1 MFKTEKK
8 IELLSFS
15 FVILISLYLLYISI
29 NVFYTNTSSPSD
41 ENQFIDSPSK
51 YVVNKKL
58 KVLVDNTNDRL
69 NVFDTIYPGQ
79 FLVSISDIDLI
90 SSVESPVE
98 IVESIPE
105 ESLIPIKIYDIH
117 TDRTGKYY
125 INKQDALDE
134 FYTYLCSSALVT
146 SVVENGASDRA
157 GIRVGD
163 IIVEINGANFEN
175 VRDAD
180 KIMRSAQSDKLVKYK
195 IYRNNQLY
203 DLNVLL
209 AKFGVKFSILNI
221 FIIGILI
228 WLFGFLLIAFR
239 FNQFGAR
246 YLGIS
251 FVLIGFN
258 FATPGVLLV
267 SNYFDSY
274 YRFLPLLSFG
284 FGIACYFHSLTYFP
298 YLKDKLALK
307 KKNIAIYYLSSII
320 IMAVYTYIAL
330 SEAKLNFYI
339 DYHIVILIALFIIY
353 KINYFLIEKK
363 QDNFQR
369 KSVFPLKIM
378 GYTFLSSLI
387 IIIILNTLFIDK
399 FKWINNGLLNDSFNS
414 LIILF
419 PITHLY
425 VIFKNNL
432 YDLSFQIRRNI
443 KYIIINNIIRI
454 FALVLFLVSVWF
466 IAQLHIN
473 VPNIRITGNSIE
485 MLNTPMSHDNH
496 EFYLNLI
503 TGSILILYFI
513 IYSKMY
519 RKFKVFLDRKF
530 YRINY
535 DYRRA
540 ATEFSNILAKH
551 INIIDLIQSI
561 AKELSDILN
570 IKRLGLIVF
579 KSDSKIH
586 TMEFT
591 GFQSTEFKEFC
602 NASSSSIFT
611 SLSQINKEVNTSLL
625 PDPLDK
631 VFKSFRFHYLIPI
644 KSKTKVFGVI
654 LLSEKMSES
663 AFDNEDFDFVSSI
676 ASQLSVAIEN
686 GILYE
691 NLAEQERI
699 KHELEIARRIQIA
712 SLPQSDPKINGL
724 DIVGMSLPALEVGG
738 DFYDYLYNNDD
749 EITIVIGD
757 VSGKGTSAALYM
769 SKTQGIIRT
778 LYEFEQSPKN
788 LMIRTNQL
796 IYKYLEKNYFIS
808 AMTMNIDTKDK
819 SIVLARAG
827 HLPLYYYNSSSKAV
841 EKITPKGMMLGLKKE
856 RLFERNL
863 EELSLN
869 YEIGDVFVLVTDGVT
884 EARNR
889 MLQEF
894 GDDNLIA
901 TIEKNSNKSAVDIK
915 NSILFSLQK
924 FIGDELQNDDLTL
937 IVIKAE

>member
-1 MFKTEKK
+1 
-8 IELLSFS
+8 
-15 FVILISLYLLYISI
+15 
-29 NVFYTNTSSPSD
+29 
-41 ENQFIDSPSK
+41 
-51 YVVNKKL
+51 
-58 KVLVDNTNDRL
+58 
-69 NVFDTIYPGQ
+69 
-79 FLVSISDIDLI
+79 
-90 SSVESPVE
+90 
-98 IVESIPE
+98 
-105 ESLIPIKIYDIH
+105 
-117 TDRTGKYY
+117 
-125 INKQDALDE
+125 
-134 FYTYLCSSALVT
+134 
-146 SVVENGASDRA
+146 
-157 GIRVGD
+157 
-163 IIVEINGANFEN
+163 
-175 VRDAD
+175 
-180 KIMRSAQSDKLVKYK
+180 
-195 IYRNNQLY
+195 
-203 DLNVLL
+203 
-209 AKFGVKFSILNI
+209 
-221 FIIGILI
+221 
-228 WLFGFLLIAFR
+228 
-239 FNQFGAR
+239 
-246 YLGIS
+246 
-251 FVLIGFN
+251 
-258 FATPGVLLV
+258 
-267 SNYFDSY
+267 
-274 YRFLPLLSFG
+274 
-284 FGIACYFHSLTYFP
+284 
-298 YLKDKLALK
+298 
-307 KKNIAIYYLSSII
+307 
-320 IMAVYTYIAL
+320 
-330 SEAKLNFYI
+330 
-339 DYHIVILIALFIIY
+339 
-353 KINYFLIEKK
+353 
-363 QDNFQR
+363 
-369 KSVFPLKIM
+369 
-378 GYTFLSSLI
+378 
-387 IIIILNTLFIDK
+387 
-399 FKWINNGLLNDSFNS
+399 
-414 LIILF
+414 
-419 PITHLY
+419 
-425 VIFKNNL
+425 
-432 YDLSFQIRRNI
+432 
-443 KYIIINNIIRI
+443 
-454 FALVLFLVSVWF
+454 LFLVSVWF